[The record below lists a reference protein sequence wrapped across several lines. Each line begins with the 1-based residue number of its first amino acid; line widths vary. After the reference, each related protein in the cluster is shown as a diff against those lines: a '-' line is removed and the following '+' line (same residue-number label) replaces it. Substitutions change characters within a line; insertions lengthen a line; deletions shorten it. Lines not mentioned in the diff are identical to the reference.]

1 MSIPKCALLAE
12 LGWEPINAFLDRQR
26 FSFFLR
32 FSKIS
37 NNRLSKVVFHE
48 LSRFKTQ
55 NTEWPYFSYIRT
67 LFEDVGLDH
76 FIEGHFQINTFNRFF
91 GMNNKIKEREI
102 IETKTTFIIETYK
115 TFFVNRGTH
124 KYLKN
129 IEDFELSRLKHL
141 ARTKCLPINDVLHR
155 MRLRQNGFCQLC
167 DINDIETTN
176 HFMFECPAFENLRVD
191 FFSEITDT
199 LSSND
204 LPIDVIG
211 LPLINKI
218 QLLIGDHGL
227 YFIENIGNILDMK
240 VKKYLKN
247 LVYKRDQYIL
257 NS

>member
-1 MSIPKCALLAE
+1 MNLVVHGGIQYYALYGSPRQQRKKIYYQYQAAKTTIRTKMNIPKCPLLAE
-12 LGWEPINAFLDRQR
+12 LGWELINAFLDRQR

-67 LFEDVGLDH
+67 LFEDVSLDH
-76 FIEGHFQINTFNRFF
+76 FIEGNFKINTFNRFF

-102 IETKTTFIIETYK
+102 IETKATFIIETYK

-129 IEDFELSRLKHL
+129 IEDFEISRLKLL

-155 MRLRQNGFCQLC
+155 KMVFVNY
-167 DINDIETTN
+167 
-176 HFMFECPAFENLRVD
+176 V
-191 FFSEITDT
+191 T
-199 LSSND
+199 LM
-204 LPIDVIG
+204 I
-211 LPLINKI
+211 
-218 QLLIGDHGL
+218 
-227 YFIENIGNILDMK
+227 
-240 VKKYLKN
+240 
-247 LVYKRDQYIL
+247 
-257 NS
+257 